1 MFLRCSSV
9 WFPAVKGAVFPFSF
23 SWCRS
28 GGLGRGP
35 APARLG
41 SVPGTPGICV
51 SCELCTVAP
60 GRSRGWRT
68 EGSPR
73 GLRARCR
80 RYLLLSYCC
89 YLFCTVSAAFVR
101 DNKPLQQPPPARPWG
116 AARHQGA
123 LPRAGAVQEAARARS
138 DRKAEAAE
146 LSPVAAEARRFRG
159 DGGGRQPEP
168 LRAESGGARRDPAAG
183 GAAGPPETGM
193 VRRGPTRSTSPLRAA
208 VTTRVH
214 RAGIPHLEEA
224 AGGAEPRGVPGA
236 E

>member
-9 WFPAVKGAVFPFSF
+9 WFPAVKGVVFPFSF

-28 GGLGRGP
+28 GALGRGP

-80 RYLLLSYCC
+80 RYLLLSYCR

-123 LPRAGAVQEAARARS
+123 LPRGGRCRKRRAGALTGRRKRWSRARQRRRRRGGSGAMAAGGSLSRSERKAAARAEILQQEEQR
-138 DRKAEAAE
+138 DRRRQVRYDAAR
-146 LSPVAAEARRFRG
+146 PV
-159 DGGGRQPEP
+159 PP
-168 LRAESGGARRDPAAG
+168 PRD
-183 GAAGPPETGM
+183 GPP
-193 VRRGPTRSTSPLRAA
+193 
-208 VTTRVH
+208 
-214 RAGIPHLEEA
+214 
-224 AGGAEPRGVPGA
+224 
-236 E
+236 